1 MARMETDT
9 ANAMGL
15 YRNAGPENNPAD
27 TGLGMGRM
35 LYDAELAARTR
46 YQDPVVPKQG
56 PTEITE
62 NDIAGHERPS
72 YYNYQP
78 ALPVKYAVPSA
89 AKERMVAREA
99 IRRAAPSGDGGA
111 VRTDPITDDEVNY
124 LQSMKDQVELADF
137 DRYVNSLIDPRK
149 PGNLKWLME
158 IYPEFVNR
166 RVSQV
171 HTDYEY
177 ALRNQMIDSWGINTF
192 DDLHFKYL
200 VDQGKV
206 DGPHLTPNYAPG
218 LGYEAGYL
226 SPYQFT
232 STRGRGVRL
241 PFASAQVGAS
251 AGDPDNWVMDDTG
264 MPLTGGRG
272 LGEMAASMY
281 GDAAGIGAAGSGT
294 FGAARN
300 MFGLAPDNMPYGP
313 RGGGFDEGYML

>member
-15 YRNAGPENNPAD
+15 YRNAGPEGNPAD

-46 YQDPVVPKQG
+46 YQDPIVPQQG
-56 PTEITE
+56 PTDVSGTTSHPLP
-62 NDIAGHERPS
+62 D

-78 ALPVKYAVPSA
+78 ALPVKYSVPSA

-99 IRRAAPSGDGGA
+99 IRRAAGAGGGDTQ
-111 VRTDPITDDEVNY
+111 RTDPITDDEVNY

-166 RVSQV
+166 RISQV

-200 VDQGKV
+200 VDQGKI
-206 DGPHLTPNYAPG
+206 DGPYLTPNYEPG
-218 LGYEAGYL
+218 IGYEAGFL
-226 SPYQFT
+226 SPYAFQQK
-232 STRGRGVRL
+232 RGQGVRL

-251 AGDPDNWVMDDTG
+251 ASGPNDWVMSDTR
-264 MPLTGGRG
+264 MPLAGNRG
-272 LGEMAASMY
+272 LQTMANSMY
-281 GDAAGIGAAGSGT
+281 QNPNPEIGAPGSLQFGDARSMFTGFPRAAD
-294 FGAARN
+294 A
-300 MFGLAPDNMPYGP
+300 
-313 RGGGFDEGYML
+313 

>member
-1 MARMETDT
+1 METDT

-46 YQDPVVPKQG
+46 YQDPVVPVQG
-56 PTEITE
+56 PTQVSGTRDQTDPNAIP
-62 NDIAGHERPS
+62 D

-99 IRRAAPSGDGGA
+99 IRREAPSYGGA

-206 DGPHLTPNYAPG
+206 DGPHLTPNYKPG

-226 SPYQFT
+226 SPYQFQ
-232 STRGRGVRL
+232 STRGKGVRL

-251 AGDPDNWVMDDTG
+251 AGGPDNWVMDDTG

-272 LGEMAASMY
+272 LGEMADTMY
-281 GDAAGIGAAGSGT
+281 ADAAGIGAAGSGT

-300 MFGLAPDNMPYGP
+300 MFGRAPDGAAYGP
-313 RGGGFDEGYML
+313 RGGGFEDGFML

>member
-1 MARMETDT
+1 MESDT

-15 YRNAGPENNPAD
+15 YRNAGPENTPAD
-27 TGLGMGRM
+27 TGIGMGRM
-35 LYDAELAARTR
+35 LYDAELAAAAR
-46 YQDPVVPKQG
+46 YQNPVVPQQG
-56 PTEITE
+56 ETEMTNADRE
-62 NDIAGHERPS
+62 GHAKPD

-78 ALPVKYAVPSA
+78 ALPVKYSVPSA

-99 IRRAAPSGDGGA
+99 IRQAAGRNIGGGGTQ
-111 VRTDPITDDEVNY
+111 RIDPITDDEVNY

-166 RVSQV
+166 RISQV

-206 DGPHLTPNYAPG
+206 DGPYLTPNYDPD
-218 LGYEAGYL
+218 AGYTAGFL
-226 SPYQFT
+226 SPYAFKQK
-232 STRGRGVRL
+232 RGQGVRL
-241 PFASAQVGAS
+241 PFASAQVGAN
-251 AGDPDNWVMDDTG
+251 AGGRENWVMSDTN

-272 LGEMAASMY
+272 LDDMAQSMY
-281 GDAAGIGAAGSGT
+281 EKAGQIGAPEANVFNAPRSMFGSGY
-294 FGAARN
+294 RR
-300 MFGLAPDNMPYGP
+300 
-313 RGGGFDEGYML
+313 RGDSSGFSMD

>member
-1 MARMETDT
+1 METDT

-56 PTEITE
+56 PTEMTE
-62 NDIAGHERPS
+62 NDLPGHARPS

-99 IRRAAPSGDGGA
+99 IRQAAG
-111 VRTDPITDDEVNY
+111 RTGTNRPDPITDDEVNY
-124 LQSMKDQVELADF
+124 LQSMKDQAELADF

-206 DGPHLTPNYAPG
+206 DGPHLTPNYKPG

-226 SPYQFT
+226 SPYQFQ
-232 STRGRGVRL
+232 STRGNGVRL

-251 AGDPDNWVMDDTG
+251 AGGPNNWVMDDTG

-294 FGAARN
+294 FGAARSL
-300 MFGLAPDNMPYGP
+300 FGLAPDNAPYGP
-313 RGGGFDEGYML
+313 RGAAAAAAEL

>member
-1 MARMETDT
+1 METDT

-35 LYDAELAARTR
+35 LYDAELAERTR
-46 YQDPVVPKQG
+46 YQDPVVPVQT
-56 PTEITE
+56 PTQVSGTRDHTDP
-62 NDIAGHERPS
+62 NRLPD
-72 YYNYQP
+72 YYNYHP

-99 IRRAAPSGDGGA
+99 IRQATRNTNRP
-111 VRTDPITDDEVNY
+111 DPITDDEVNY

-206 DGPHLTPNYAPG
+206 DGPHLTPNYKPG

-226 SPYQFT
+226 
-232 STRGRGVRL
+232 
-241 PFASAQVGAS
+241 
-251 AGDPDNWVMDDTG
+251 
-264 MPLTGGRG
+264 
-272 LGEMAASMY
+272 
-281 GDAAGIGAAGSGT
+281 
-294 FGAARN
+294 
-300 MFGLAPDNMPYGP
+300 
-313 RGGGFDEGYML
+313 

>member
-15 YRNAGPENNPAD
+15 YQNAGGESNPAD

-46 YQDPVVPKQG
+46 YQDPVVPRQG
-56 PTEITE
+56 PTEVTAA
-62 NDIAGHERPS
+62 DLAGHPRPD

-78 ALPVKYAVPSA
+78 ALPVKYSVPSA

-99 IRRAAPSGDGGA
+99 IRRAAGKSGD
-111 VRTDPITDDEVNY
+111 RPDPITDDEVNY

-166 RVSQV
+166 RISQV

-206 DGPHLTPNYAPG
+206 NGPYLTPNY
-218 LGYEAGYL
+218 EAGKEYTAGIL
-226 SPYQFT
+226 SPYAFKAK
-232 STRGRGVRL
+232 RGTGVRL

-251 AGDPDNWVMDDTG
+251 AGGRNNWVMSDNE

-272 LGEMAASMY
+272 LQTMAESMY
-281 GDAAGIGAAGSGT
+281 QAAGPIGAPQDGV

-300 MFGLAPDNMPYGP
+300 MFA
-313 RGGGFDEGYML
+313 

>member
-1 MARMETDT
+1 METDT

-27 TGLGMGRM
+27 TGMGMGRM

-46 YQDPVVPKQG
+46 YQDPVVPVQE
-56 PTEITE
+56 PTVMTE
-62 NDIAGHERPS
+62 NDLPGHARPS

-99 IRRAAPSGDGGA
+99 IRRAAPSDGGA

-206 DGPHLTPNYAPG
+206 DGPHLTPNYKPG
-218 LGYEAGYL
+218 IGYEAGYL
-226 SPYQFT
+226 SPYQFQ
-232 STRGRGVRL
+232 SKRGKGVRL
-241 PFASAQVGAS
+241 PFASAQVGAN
-251 AGDPDNWVMDDTG
+251 AGGPDNWVMDDDG
-264 MPLTGGRG
+264 MPLARERG
-272 LGEMAASMY
+272 LGAMADSMY
-281 GDAAGIGAAGSGT
+281 GDASDIGASRDGV

-300 MFGLAPDNMPYGP
+300 MFGLAPDGIPYG
-313 RGGGFDEGYML
+313 RR

>member
-15 YRNAGPENNPAD
+15 YRNAGPEGNPAD

-46 YQDPVVPKQG
+46 YQDPVVPQQG
-56 PTEITE
+56 PTQVTGRDDRTNPTPE
-62 NDIAGHERPS
+62 

-78 ALPVKYAVPSA
+78 ALPVKYSVPSA

-99 IRRAAPSGDGGA
+99 IRQAAGENLPSDGT
-111 VRTDPITDDEVNY
+111 VIRTDPITDDEINY

-166 RVSQV
+166 RISQV

-200 VDQGKV
+200 VDQGKI
-206 DGPHLTPNYAPG
+206 DGPYLTPNYDPTG
-218 LGYEAGYL
+218 GYEAGFL
-226 SPYQFT
+226 SPYKFV
-232 STRGRGVRL
+232 SKRGNGVRL
-241 PFASAQVGAS
+241 PFASAQVGAN
-251 AGDPDNWVMDDTG
+251 AGGPGNWVMRDDN
-264 MPLTGGRG
+264 MPLAKNRG
-272 LGEMAASMY
+272 LGQMALSMY
-281 GDAAGIGAAGSGT
+281 QDGDSIGEPGGLT

-300 MFGLAPDNMPYGP
+300 LFGTGMAK
-313 RGGGFDEGYML
+313 GGGDFPRV